1 VRIKLDENLPA
12 ILAELL
18 TELGHDADTVPQE
31 ALAGKSD
38 PEVWRA
44 AQDAKRFLI
53 TQDLDFA
60 DLRRFEPGTHCGI
73 LLVRLSNP
81 SRRHL
86 IERIHSVFRTEAV
99 ETWQE
104 CFVVATDRKIRI
116 RRAD

>member
-1 VRIKLDENLPA
+1 MRIKLDENLPA

-18 TELGHDADTVPQE
+18 AQLGHDADTVPQE
-31 ALAGKSD
+31 ALSGRPD

-44 AQDAKRFLI
+44 AQNEKRFLI

-86 IERIHSVFRTEAV
+86 IERIHGVFRTEAV
-99 ETWQE
+99 ELWRE
-104 CFVVATDRKIRI
+104 CFVVATDLKIRI
-116 RRAD
+116 RRAA